1 MIEETETGGLVLVLV
16 MLVVLRGG
24 YGYAVA

>member
-1 MIEETETGGLVLVLV
+1 MIEETETGGLVLALV
-16 MLVVLRGG
+16 MLAVRRGG